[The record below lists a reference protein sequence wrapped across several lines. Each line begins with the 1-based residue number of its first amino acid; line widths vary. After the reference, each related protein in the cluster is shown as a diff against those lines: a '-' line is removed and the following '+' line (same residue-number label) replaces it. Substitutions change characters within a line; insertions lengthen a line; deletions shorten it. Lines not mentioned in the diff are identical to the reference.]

1 MSDFTPLTS
10 ARALR
15 DEALAVFKGDLEI
28 AKLEISP
35 GRVKERA
42 MDEAVEIIDSAR
54 AIADENKVV
63 IGATFAALIGWY
75 FRESIQEYAGRLFD
89 KVRPG
94 D

>member
-1 MSDFTPLTS
+1 MSAPGSVAL

-15 DEALAVFKGDLEI
+15 DEALAVVKGDLEI
-28 AKLEISP
+28 AKLELSP

-42 MDEAVEIIDSAR
+42 LDEAVEILDSAR
-54 AIADENKVV
+54 AIADENKFV
-63 IGATFAALIGWY
+63 IGATLAALAGWY
-75 FRESIQEYAGRLFD
+75 FREPIRRLADHVID